1 MAHGV
6 EEEVQDSSCAS
17 SSATASDRE
26 GDGIPRQGG
35 CFAGGLDCW
44 HIGGA
49 PRGNPVVG
57 VFFHSA
63 GAVLRRF

>member
-6 EEEVQDSSCAS
+6 EEGVQDSSCAS

-49 PRGNPVVG
+49 PRGNSVVG
-57 VFFHSA
+57 FFSG